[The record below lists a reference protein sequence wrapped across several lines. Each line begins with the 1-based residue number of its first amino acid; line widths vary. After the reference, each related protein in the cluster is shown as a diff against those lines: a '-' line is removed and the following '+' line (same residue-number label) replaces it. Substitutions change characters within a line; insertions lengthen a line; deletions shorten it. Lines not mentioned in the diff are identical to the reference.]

1 MRPHRPIRSLLRAA
15 SLAAVFACGLAA
27 QAADTATGAGASA
40 PAAPDTP
47 GEAAAALDAQQRQ
60 RDAGMPKCYLRGV
73 EVRVPSEMRDSA
85 PELLG
90 LEEAG
95 IDFRARTPALAEGEL
110 MPTVVDPVALR
121 EQRLAAFA
129 TPWAS
134 FGAAS
139 ASAPVGPAAARPAL
153 VSAPAPGG
161 GSSLGWLVLGA
172 LAVGAGGMVLR
183 RAAQRRVAQ
192 G

>member
-1 MRPHRPIRSLLRAA
+1 
-15 SLAAVFACGLAA
+15 
-27 QAADTATGAGASA
+27 
-40 PAAPDTP
+40 
-47 GEAAAALDAQQRQ
+47 
-60 RDAGMPKCYLRGV
+60 
-73 EVRVPSEMRDSA
+73 MRDSA

-121 EQRLAAFA
+121 EQRLAAFDA
-129 TPWAS
+129 PWAS

-139 ASAPVGPAAARPAL
+139 ASAPVGPAAARPAP

-161 GSSLGWLVLGA
+161 GSSLGLLVLGA

-183 RAAQRRVAQ
+183 RVAQRRVAQ